1 MQNALHML
9 LHGAGGLTHD
19 VTVWRKFARNQSGR
33 RNEIAEVVE
42 TSHRPAGLG
51 DAAEQL
57 RRLSRQAKLSAQ
69 EAKLLC
75 QALTIVETAAAE
87 RRHPA

>member
-1 MQNALHML
+1 MQHALHLL

-19 VTVWRKFARNQSGR
+19 VSIWKEFARTQSRR
-33 RNEIAEVVE
+33 RNETVEAVE
-42 TSHRPAGLG
+42 TPPRLTGLG

-57 RRLSRQAKLSAQ
+57 RRLSRQAKLTAK

-75 QALTIVETAAAE
+75 QALSIVETEADA
-87 RRHPA
+87 RRQSA